1 MLPASRIP
9 NVTVMNHSICTLL
22 TVICRMQTA
31 YNKISDDDSVY
42 HRYLADD
49 VHSDCSKLL
58 LHGNLGLTISERPE
72 SLQKVVHTLVEG
84 WNETFEVAIIKIKRI
99 TNYVLGIGDCL

>member
-1 MLPASRIP
+1 
-9 NVTVMNHSICTLL
+9 MNHSICTLL

-42 HRYLADD
+42 HIRRYLADD

-58 LHGNLGLTISERPE
+58 LHGNLGLSISERPE
-72 SLQKVVHTLVEG
+72 SLQKVGHTFIEG

>member
-1 MLPASRIP
+1 
-9 NVTVMNHSICTLL
+9 MNHSICTLL
-22 TVICRMQTA
+22 TVICRTQTA

-58 LHGNLGLTISERPE
+58 LHENLGLTISERPE

-99 TNYVLGIGDCL
+99 TNYILGIGDCL